1 MCLPEGRLGVGDE
14 YIDTFV
20 FTEHFLSSHGSVIAT
35 LAGPDL
41 HAESLRIDGWEQIG
55 REMQITRAEGE
66 RVYEIDERSVIDTYK
81 HYLGVDIDLAKL
93 QNPTLE
99 FPLTCVRDGILM
111 KNVAGYLSSRWC
123 DRVSV
128 SLQGR

>member
-1 MCLPEGRLGVGDE
+1 M
-14 YIDTFV
+14 
-20 FTEHFLSSHGSVIAT
+20 IAT
-35 LAGPDL
+35 LTGADL

-66 RVYEIDERSVIDTYK
+66 WVYEIDERSVIDTYK

-111 KNVAGYLSSRWC
+111 KNVPVTYHPDGAIEFLF
-123 DRVSV
+123 
-128 SLQGR
+128 SLQGRRKDQIQLL